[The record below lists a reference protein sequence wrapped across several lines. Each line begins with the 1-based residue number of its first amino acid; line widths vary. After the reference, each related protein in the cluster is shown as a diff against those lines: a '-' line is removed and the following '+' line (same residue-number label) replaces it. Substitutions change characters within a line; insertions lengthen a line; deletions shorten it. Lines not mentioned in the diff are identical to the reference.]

1 MAPVKRREEGDK
13 GEEERGRKKVDDKEE
28 KERRGRRKEILAIIP
43 QTFLVDGEIILYL
56 RLD

>member
-1 MAPVKRREEGDK
+1 MKRREEGDK